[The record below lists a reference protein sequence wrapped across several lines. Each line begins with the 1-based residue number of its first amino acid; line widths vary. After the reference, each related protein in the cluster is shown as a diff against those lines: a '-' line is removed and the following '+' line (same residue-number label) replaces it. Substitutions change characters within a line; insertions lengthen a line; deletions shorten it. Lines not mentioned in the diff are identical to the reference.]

1 MNRSHRTAHWIALA
15 VAAAALAAA
24 TAVPAADD
32 YGNYALVRGIDG
44 SGTLQPAGD
53 GQPQSLVKNLPI
65 TPGDTVST
73 DAGGRVDLLLQ
84 DGNHLI
90 LDTSSRI
97 EIDRLPAA
105 EGDKDA
111 LSVRLWKGAMFLDMR
126 VWNAPMSGYLVSTP
140 SAMLSPAKG
149 GLYLVQVDS
158 VDRTLTA
165 CLEGSCAV
173 VSAGESVNLNARQST
188 YAEYGY
194 PPMTPRA
201 LESVPSALMAFRN
214 ENIPRPRPESTSSQY
229 LPENLSAWASDLDD
243 NGSWAY
249 DNSYGY
255 VWHPTTVVEDWAPYT
270 YGQWDYNPW
279 GMTWVPYETWGWAPC
294 HYGRWVWGAGYGW
307 GWCPMAAFA
316 PAWCSFW
323 WGDGGW
329 LGWCPMDYWGA
340 PLWGPCGWNSCS
352 IGNIYN
358 TNVNNYIT
366 HHRDAPP
373 PQPVYPRAQGTPGSL
388 RGSGPRGGAGG
399 INLSPGTVRAYRDG
413 QISAGEVRTRLTEP
427 VAMNRRNYPPI
438 QPSDRTRAGSGGG
451 GVLTRGGGTGQ
462 VGVPRDR
469 GGLSS
474 GSGQGGAPRDGSGSS
489 SGSGQTGV
497 PRDRGGVS
505 SGTGQVGVP
514 RDRGGLSSGSGQ
526 AGVPRDLG
534 GVATEP
540 RHPIEPVPSR
550 RSAPAAPG
558 LPTLF
563 PSDSSGSSTR
573 HPTEPRAPGGQPSRA
588 PRGDSS
594 VIPGLHFSDSGGSSR
609 REPLPDTYSPSTP
622 RQPIQYG
629 DRDGRAPGSTYTP
642 QRPQG
647 SYGSQSP
654 RNGSAPSYGGS
665 TSRSAP
671 PSSPRYIPSR
681 PSAPSGGGG
690 GHYSPPSGGGGGHYS
705 PPSGGGGGHS
715 APSGGGGSHS
725 APSGGGH
732 RR

>member
-1 MNRSHRTAHWIALA
+1 MSRSLRTGFWIALA
-15 VAAAALAAA
+15 VATAALATA
-24 TAVPAADD
+24 TAAPAADD
-32 YGNYALVRGIDG
+32 YGNYALVRGMDG
-44 SGTLQPAGD
+44 SGTLQPVGD

-97 EIDRLPAA
+97 EVDRLPSA

-111 LSVRLWKGAMFLDMR
+111 LSIRLWKGAMFLDMR
-126 VWNAPMSGYLVSTP
+126 VWNPSMSGYLVSTP
-140 SAMLSPAKG
+140 SAMLSPARA

-194 PPMTPRA
+194 PPMAPRA

-214 ENIPRPRPESTSSQY
+214 DNIPRQRSESVSTQY

-249 DNSYGY
+249 DSSYGY

-270 YGQWDYNPW
+270 YGQWSYNPW
-279 GMTWVPYETWGWAPC
+279 GMTWVPYESWGWAPC

-358 TNVNNYIT
+358 NNVHNYIT

-388 RGSGPRGGAGG
+388 RGSGPRGGAGT

-413 QISAGEVRTRLTEP
+413 QISAGDVRTRLTEP
-427 VAMNRRNYPPI
+427 VALNRRTYPPI
-438 QPSDRTRAGSGGG
+438 QPSDRNRAGSGVGDNPSRRDGGAPGAGG
-451 GVLTRGGGTGQ
+451 GGTLTRGGGTGQ
-462 VGVPRDR
+462 PGVPRDR

-474 GSGQGGAPRDGSGSS
+474 GSGQGGAPRDGSGSA
-489 SGSGQTGV
+489 SGS
-497 PRDRGGVS
+497 
-505 SGTGQVGVP
+505 GQVGVP

-526 AGVPRDLG
+526 TGAPRDRG
-534 GVATEP
+534 GIATEP
-540 RHPIEPVPSR
+540 RRPIEPAPNR
-550 RSAPAAPG
+550 RNDTGTYGGLQIRPG
-558 LPTLF
+558 
-563 PSDSSGSSTR
+563 DSSGSSTPR
-573 HPTEPRAPGGQPSRA
+573 RSEPRAPASQPPRA

-609 REPLPDTYSPSTP
+609 REPLPDTYTPSSP

-629 DRDGRAPGSTYTP
+629 SPAGRGSGSGYTP

-654 RNGSAPSYGGS
+654 RSGSVPGYGGSSPRSAPS
-665 TSRSAP
+665 
-671 PSSPRYIPSR
+671 SSPRYIPSR

-690 GHYSPPSGGGGGHYS
+690 GHYSPPSGGGGS
-705 PPSGGGGGHS
+705 RP
-715 APSGGGGSHS
+715 APSGGGGSHA
-725 APSGGGH
+725 APPASSGSGH